1 MHNWRATNTLWLWE
15 PFGWVYGTRRTEDM
29 VLPLIVLLYPRL
41 CVIGWE
47 TMIYRNVHT
56 HLSPITLHPSL
67 SHTTRRFSLVH
78 TARSCPRQLT
88 VIATTDSVLFF
99 IESAVDTFEF
109 SVINP
114 VFLYANK
121 QLFKYICHVCMACT
135 CNIYIRL
142 TGLFPLQQSL

>member
-1 MHNWRATNTLWLWE
+1 MIFEYTCTIEE
-15 PFGWVYGTRRTEDM
+15 PQILCDCENPLVEFM
-29 VLPLIVLLYPRL
+29 VLEELKIWYCPLIVLLYPRL

-56 HLSPITLHPSL
+56 HLSPITLHSSL

-78 TARSCPRQLT
+78 TASSCPWQLT

-99 IESAVDTFEF
+99 IESAVDPFEF

-121 QLFKYICHVCMACT
+121 QLFKYICHDH
-135 CNIYIRL
+135 
-142 TGLFPLQQSL
+142 